1 MLNWGA
7 SVSRFTFQGLRSYG
21 FGFRVGSWVQGFG
34 ISIRALGRVYDF
46 GFGL

>member
-1 MLNWGA
+1 MGGFRFKVH
-7 SVSRFTFQGLRSYG
+7 VSGFKVYG